1 MSSKIENV
9 DMFSS
14 LPEEILSHILSLMP
28 TKYAVRTSILSKR
41 WRYSW
46 MFVTNFDFD
55 GTRTNPFHG
64 LDRFTKFVDRVLNDC
79 KTSKINL
86 FRLQFYETCVQK
98 LSASSWIDK
107 AVRLNV
113 CELDIRSIQLELPL
127 SLFTCKT
134 LTKLRLERWA
144 CDGKDW
150 GCPSSVNLPC
160 LKTLDVVVH
169 SDPFVNA
176 FKLIGGCPMLES
188 LSLEVTRRKKFAG
201 CYIFNIPTLKR
212 LKLTF
217 ALVITSDINKVVLR
231 VPNLEYLFLGGV
243 LCSLFQM
250 EDVSSLVEVSVS
262 LRHIAYDY
270 LWVELLNG
278 VSGVKSLLT
287 QDIPSSFLLP
297 IFPNMNRLELGMFW
311 HYRQI
316 LQFLESCPAL
326 RHLYIEK
333 SGKSHWIEPE
343 VVPACLLTNLKT
355 VKFSKCK
362 GYKRDLHFLE
372 YILWYAEVLEIVT
385 VTWENLCMEKER
397 ELCLWLLELPRASK
411 YCEIHFIGD

>member
-287 QDIPSSFLLP
+287 QDVSF
-297 IFPNMNRLELGMFW
+297 
-311 HYRQI
+311 
-316 LQFLESCPAL
+316 FL
-326 RHLYIEK
+326 
-333 SGKSHWIEPE
+333 
-343 VVPACLLTNLKT
+343 
-355 VKFSKCK
+355 
-362 GYKRDLHFLE
+362 
-372 YILWYAEVLEIVT
+372 
-385 VTWENLCMEKER
+385 
-397 ELCLWLLELPRASK
+397 
-411 YCEIHFIGD
+411 IGFNVG